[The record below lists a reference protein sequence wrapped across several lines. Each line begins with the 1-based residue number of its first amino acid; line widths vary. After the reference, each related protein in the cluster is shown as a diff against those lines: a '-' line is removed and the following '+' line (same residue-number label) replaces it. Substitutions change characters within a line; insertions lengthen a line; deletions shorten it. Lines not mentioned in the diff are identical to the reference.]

1 MPSPYIKTR
10 QKHCYREHLRNVFG
24 VDWKKHWNDQDCKD
38 YVVGNKKAVEQIDI
52 KTGEVIKVYESL
64 SAATRKMGVR
74 SPKAIW
80 KACNGELK
88 TAYGFGWTYKEMDF
102 GDLRNYGSGKVGRPG
117 KQVEQINVENNEVIK
132 TWDSVK
138 EAQNEIGTF
147 NIDKCCRGERETAK
161 GFKWRYKENG
171 KLGAA

>member
-1 MPSPYIKTR
+1 MPSPYEKTR
-10 QKHCYREHLRNVFG
+10 QKHCYCQHIKNIFG
-24 VDWKKHWNDQDCKD
+24 EEWKKHYNDQDCKN

-52 KTGEVIKVYESL
+52 KTGSVIKVYDSL
-64 SAATRKMGVR
+64 SAATKKMGVS

-88 TAYGFGWTYKEMDF
+88 TAYGFGWRYKGSENCNGF
-102 GDLRNYGSGKVGRPG
+102 GSGNVGRPG
-117 KQVEQINVENNEVIK
+117 KQVEQIDVKKNEVIK

-138 EAQNEIGTF
+138 EAQRKTGTT